1 MMTISYSYIEITLP
15 FHMSHV
21 TIVVISSC
29 IIYFSIFN
37 QKSTVIL
44 QCVLNVLYFDLK
56 VIMIFNLAVVIV
68 NL

>member
-1 MMTISYSYIEITLP
+1 MMTIGYSYIEITLP